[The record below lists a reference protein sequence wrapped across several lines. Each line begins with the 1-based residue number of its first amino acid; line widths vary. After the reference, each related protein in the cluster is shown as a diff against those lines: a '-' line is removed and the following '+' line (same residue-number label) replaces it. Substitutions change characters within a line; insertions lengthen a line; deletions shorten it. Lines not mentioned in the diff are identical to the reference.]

1 MSETSLFRHARVG
14 ARLAVTT
21 AVLAA
26 LVLPAQSASGASV
39 PTTQTVDR
47 SLSSV
52 DKRIAS
58 KVAERARDPRLG
70 KDLAIRILDPA
81 TGTTV
86 YTSQSLEAQLAASNT
101 KIITAFVSLKRLGAT
116 TRITTKVLRDPG
128 RTWVK
133 LVGAGDPFLTSARY
147 DELAANTVRGL
158 KEASST
164 GRAPS
169 SIKVYYNDS
178 LFPKHVNATGWR
190 SSYLPGEVN
199 PVSPLQRYGAHTM
212 YPSLDAAKYFASRLS
227 ARGVKA
233 TVIGRTSS
241 LYGTTVGLLRGTT
254 ILTSAQKMLHVSD
267 NNIAEMLAR
276 LVAIK
281 SGRPATYAG
290 WRRAAHATLESAG
303 VPMTGVSLV
312 DGSGLTRVGTLSAK
326 AIAWTLTRGIMSKE
340 SALSG
345 FQSAFPIAGRSGTID
360 DSYGRYNTYPTRC
373 AAGKI
378 WAKTGHIQGVYALS
392 GVAIAA
398 DGRKRV
404 FSFVANYV
412 PYGYSGL
419 EIRRAL
425 DRLAATVVGC
435 Y

>member
-1 MSETSLFRHARVG
+1 MPAAAARRR
-14 ARLAVTT
+14 ARWTIVVIAT
-21 AVLAA
+21 ALTGSVLTATA
-26 LVLPAQSASGASV
+26 PAQAAAATPSGAV
-39 PTTQTVDR
+39 ER
-47 SLSSV
+47 AALSSV
-52 DKRIAS
+52 DQRIAT
-58 KVAERARDPRLG
+58 KVRERARDPRLG
-70 KDLAIRILDPA
+70 RDLAIRILDPA
-81 TGTTV
+81 TGATI
-86 YTSQSLEAQLAASNT
+86 YSSQSLESQLAASNT
-101 KIITAFVSLKRLGAT
+101 KIITAFVAQKRLGSS

-128 RTWVK
+128 LTWVK

-147 DELAANTVRGL
+147 DELAANTVKAL
-158 KEASST
+158 KAATST

-190 SSYLPGEVN
+190 TSYLPREVN

-212 YPSLDAAKYFASRLS
+212 YPSADAAKYFASRLS

-233 TVIGRTSS
+233 TVVGRTSS
-241 LYGTTVGLLRGTT
+241 MYGATLAVIRGTT
-254 ILTSAQKMLHVSD
+254 ILSATKQMLHVSD

-290 WRRAAHATLESAG
+290 WRRAAHATLEASG
-303 VPMTGVSLV
+303 ISTTGVSIV

-326 AIAWTLTRGIMSKE
+326 SIAVTIRSGIRSKDP
-340 SALSG
+340 ALSG
-345 FQSAFPIAGRSGTID
+345 FLSAFPIAGRSGTINT
-360 DSYGRYNTYPTRC
+360 SYGRYNTSPTSC

-378 WAKTGHIQGVYALS
+378 WAKTGYIQGVYALS
-392 GVAIAA
+392 GVAIAR
-398 DGRKRV
+398 DGRQRV
-404 FSFVANYV
+404 FSFVANSV
-412 PYGYSGL
+412 PSGYSGL